1 MSMDRSMINA
11 KGSDVWLQRFR
22 SYGGTIAIS
31 ATAML
36 LAIAIG
42 VAALGGGGYNLSE
55 EEERYYDFKVAEWII
70 SLEE

>member
-11 KGSDVWLQRFR
+11 KGSDVWVQRFR
-22 SYGGTIAIS
+22 SHGGTVAIS

-55 EEERYYDFKVAEWII
+55 EEERYNDIKLAEYIMG
-70 SLEE
+70 LEE